1 MCQVILLY
9 RSFMDNYSRAGMLTD
24 IYGSLLTKKQ
34 LDILRLYF
42 FEDCSLFE
50 ISEILG
56 ITRQAVHD
64 VIKRSVNILE
74 DYENKLSIYSKLL
87 ENRDNEK
94 RIKSMLS
101 ENRIDEALEILH
113 EIVEN

>member
-1 MCQVILLY
+1 
-9 RSFMDNYSRAGMLTD
+9 MDNYSRAGMLTD

-42 FEDCSLFE
+42 FEYCSLFE

>member
-1 MCQVILLY
+1 MLLGVLWII
-9 RSFMDNYSRAGMLTD
+9 MRAGILM
-24 IYGSLLTKKQ
+24 IYGSLLTKQ
-34 LDILRLYF
+34 ELDIRLYF